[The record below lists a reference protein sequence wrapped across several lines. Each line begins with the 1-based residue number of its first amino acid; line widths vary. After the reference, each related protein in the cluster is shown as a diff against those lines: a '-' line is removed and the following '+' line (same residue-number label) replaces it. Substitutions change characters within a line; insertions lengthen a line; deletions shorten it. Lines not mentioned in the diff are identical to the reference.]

1 MKKYKDSIKTVAVL
15 AVIALVSGLLLAYVN
30 SITQID
36 EDQAALLKVDEAY
49 QNGDVSISIDLTPY
63 SFTEDGEVLYAF
75 SMTDGAYAF
84 ISHSNK
90 AFKGSGLEM
99 LVFIKDDKI
108 VQLENYRN
116 EETPGVGDKAFATN
130 HLAQYIGLDVTKVSQ
145 VRLNSDIAEE
155 SVKNI
160 DGITGST
167 KTSVGVNIAVNEAIH
182 LYRQIQGLA

>member
-130 HLAQYIGLDVTKVSQ
+130 HLAKYIGLDVTKVSQ

-160 DGITGST
+160 DGISGAT